1 MYQQHVVI
9 VGAGIVGLSTAYALL
24 KQGMLHVTILEQ
36 EEVDHR
42 RSTSRG
48 LSRLLR
54 FEYGADVFYSELV
67 QLSLKRWRMLERVT
81 GQTLCTPTEL
91 LSLGN
96 EGDNFTLS
104 SYYTLRELGLP
115 IERLSRTKC
124 KQFFPQFAV
133 QHYDHFTY
141 NTEAGILHASTCL
154 RTLKQLV
161 LNMGGVIQEAQHVTR
176 ITYDNQRTPI
186 RVHCSNGETIVG
198 DRIVLALG
206 PWVHRL
212 LGDLCLPIQMT
223 RQYLLYFANV
233 SPTSYGIHTFPAF
246 LSEDLYGFPL
256 HSSYT
261 HSGPNW
267 LKVASHTFGSPID
280 PDDISP
286 IEERVIAQ
294 VKKKA
299 YDLLPDLRYATL
311 AHIDAC
317 MYDVTPDE
325 NFILDRHPQNP
336 RIVFATGLSGH
347 GFKFGLVLGEL
358 LSSLVR
364 EAPPPISMERFQL
377 ARLSQYSRQAAFSV
391 A

>member
-1 MYQQHVVI
+1 VYQQRVVI

-24 KQGMLHVTILEQ
+24 KQGMQHVTILEQ
-36 EEVDHR
+36 AEVDHR
-42 RSTSRG
+42 RSTSHG

-54 FEYGADVFYSELV
+54 FEYGADAFYSELV
-67 QLSLKRWRMLERVT
+67 QLSLKRWRTLEHVT
-81 GQTLCTPTEL
+81 RQTLCTSAAL

-96 EGDNFTLS
+96 EGDNFTLP

-115 IERLSRTKC
+115 IERLSRTTC

-133 QHYDHFTY
+133 QSYDHFTH

-154 RTLKQLV
+154 HTLKQLISD
-161 LNMGGVIQEAQHVTR
+161 MGGVIQEAQRVTR
-176 ITYDNQRTPI
+176 ITHDNQRTPV
-186 RVHCSNGETIVG
+186 RVHCRDGETIPG

-212 LGDLCLPIQMT
+212 LGDLRLPIRMT
-223 RQYLLYFANV
+223 RQYLLYFANL
-233 SPTSYGIHTFPAF
+233 SAASYGIHTFPAF
-246 LSEDLYGFPL
+246 LSGELYGFPL
-256 HSSYT
+256 HTSYA
-261 HSGPNW
+261 HSGPSW
-267 LKVASHTFGSPID
+267 LKVASHTFGNPID

-294 VKKKA
+294 IKKKV
-299 YDLLPDLRYATL
+299 YNLLPDLRYATL

-317 MYDVTPDE
+317 MYDVSPDE
-325 NFILDRHPQNP
+325 NFILDRHPQDP

-364 EAPPPISMERFQL
+364 EAPPPVSMERFQL
-377 ARLSQYSRQAAFSV
+377 ARLNQYSHQAAFSV